1 MVQLFVVGEV
11 VGLKDASS
19 SSSIAGASCKWQ
31 LVAPNAWR
39 HVSGATSGSSQCDS
53 PGEEGGMFTFAH
65 PLDVCYEA
73 AGEDPGSLGVP
84 RVELEVR
91 FSDSYGRSDLG
102 GYAVVHLPAAPG
114 LHELAGRVWRP
125 RGSLLDRISAF
136 FVGGAPQLKD
146 DRLVYGL
153 EEDLEGEDP
162 GTVANGTRLARSVGR
177 QRLATAPCGEVFL
190 RVSVCRKK
198 GGSGGEEPIPRGRE
212 DEED

>member
-114 LHELAGRVWRP
+114 LHELAGRV
-125 RGSLLDRISAF
+125 S
-136 FVGGAPQLKD
+136 QLKD

>member
-1 MVQLFVVGEV
+1 MFGGHLRAPRPRPTRKESNRP
-11 VGLKDASS
+11 DA
-19 SSSIAGASCKWQ
+19 
-31 LVAPNAWR
+31 
-39 HVSGATSGSSQCDS
+39 
-53 PGEEGGMFTFAH
+53 
-65 PLDVCYEA
+65 
-73 AGEDPGSLGVP
+73 
-84 RVELEVR
+84 
-91 FSDSYGRSDLG
+91 
-102 GYAVVHLPAAPG
+102 
-114 LHELAGRVWRP
+114 